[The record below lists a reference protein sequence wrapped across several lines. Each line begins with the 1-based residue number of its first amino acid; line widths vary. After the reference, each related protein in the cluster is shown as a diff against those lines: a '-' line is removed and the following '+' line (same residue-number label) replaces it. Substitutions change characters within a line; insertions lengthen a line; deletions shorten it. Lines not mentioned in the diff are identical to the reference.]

1 MTRDEAARYAFA
13 ELHQTFFDALHALM
27 AKVDARARA
36 EEREACAK
44 LCDEIETDNWDKY
57 KGRERDEI
65 IWRADA
71 HVQGVSCGA
80 NDCAVAIRA
89 RE

>member
-1 MTRDEAARYAFA
+1 MTRDEAVRFAFA

-44 LCDEIETDNWDKY
+44 VLEENAKACVKDFLMY
-57 KGRERDEI
+57 KVLMSN
-65 IWRADA
+65 AM
-71 HVQGVSCGA
+71 
-80 NDCAVAIRA
+80 AIRA
-89 RE
+89 RGEK

>member
-13 ELHQTFFDALHALM
+13 ELHQTFYDALHALM

-44 LCDEIETDNWDKY
+44 VCDGKV
-57 KGRERDEI
+57 
-65 IWRADA
+65 DA
-71 HVQGVSCGA
+71 EYATGKVDHNEMSWSMA
-80 NDCAVAIRA
+80 CAIAIRA
-89 RE
+89 RGNNEQG

>member
-44 LCDEIETDNWDKY
+44 VCEQKSAVKGGEIFAA
-57 KGRERDEI
+57 R
-65 IWRADA
+65 
-71 HVQGVSCGA
+71 
-80 NDCAVAIRA
+80 IRA
-89 RE
+89 RGVNP